1 MNRVPASWLRRH
13 GGKMK
18 LRSLFLFT
26 TAVLG
31 SCTFLHGQTFSANLT
46 GTVSDPGGAVVPGAV
61 ATLKNVATGDTHRTV
76 SNQEGRYNF
85 SQILPATYSL
95 SVTQS
100 GFRVNVQNGIALT
113 ANQSLELD
121 VKLTFGAVTESIEV
135 NAAPPILDTQTSN
148 ESNTLTTQMM
158 QSLPLANRAALS
170 LVVAAA
176 AGGSYSSTGV
186 FGPGAND
193 DQNVARFNIYGG
205 RQNSTAILID
215 GVPSTVGDWG
225 GLLTEPGADS
235 VQDSREISCRHGHHR
250 YSAD

>member
-1 MNRVPASWLRRH
+1 R
-13 GGKMK
+13 K
-18 LRSLFLFT
+18 T
-26 TAVLG
+26 TANG
-31 SCTFLHGQTFSANLT
+31 
-46 GTVSDPGGAVVPGAV
+46 
-61 ATLKNVATGDTHRTV
+61 
-76 SNQEGRYNF
+76 EGRYNF

-95 SVTQS
+95 SVSQG
-100 GFRVNVQNGIALT
+100 GFRTFVQNGLTLT
-113 ANQSLELD
+113 ANQTMELN
-121 VKLTFGAVTESIEV
+121 VALTFGAVTESIEV
-135 NAAPPILDTQTSN
+135 TGAPPVLDTQTSN
-148 ESNTLTTQMM
+148 ESSTLTSSMM
-158 QSLPLANRAALS
+158 QSLPMANRAALS

-235 VQDSREISCRHGHHR
+235 VQDMQVIRNTYEAQYGRSSAGVINMTTRGGSDKYHGTAFEYFR
-250 YSAD
+250 NNELNATDFWSNLNGLPKAKSTRNQFGG